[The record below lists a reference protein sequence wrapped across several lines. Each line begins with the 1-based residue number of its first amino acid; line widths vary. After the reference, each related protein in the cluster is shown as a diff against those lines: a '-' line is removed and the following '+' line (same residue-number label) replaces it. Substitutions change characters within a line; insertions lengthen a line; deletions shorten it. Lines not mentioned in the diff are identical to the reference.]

1 MALVRSGLS
10 PSSYRRVTV
19 VAYVLLCIIVVS
31 GAAVR
36 LTNSGLGCVDWPNC
50 NNEQFIDVSSTHAA
64 IEQINRLFTGLVAF
78 GVIAAVLG
86 SLVRRPRRRDL
97 TWLSLGLVA
106 GVLGQ
111 IVLGAIVVLVDLHPA
126 AVQGHFVLS
135 MVLITNAL
143 VLIRRAGEPDGVPR
157 RYTVGE
163 STRGR
168 VWAMVVATSLAILAG
183 TVVTGTGP
191 HAGDEKAPRFTF
203 FTISEAAR
211 VHGAIVWLAVISA
224 AVLMWHL
231 RHRPA
236 DREPLDGV
244 LTAWFCVAF
253 LQGAVGYWQY
263 ATGVPAWMVAVHI
276 ALATALWSITVW
288 LLLTTSAPDTPAGAE
303 APSLDMAEPVQA

>member
-1 MALVRSGLS
+1 
-10 PSSYRRVTV
+10 V
-19 VAYVLLCIIVVS
+19 VAYALLCVIVVS

-64 IEQINRLFTGLVAF
+64 IEQINRLFTGLVAL

-86 SLVRRPRRRDL
+86 SLIRRPRRRDL
-97 TWLSLGLVA
+97 TWWSLGLVA

-143 VLIRRAGEPDGVPR
+143 VLIKRAGEPDDAERVQLVSPA
-157 RYTVGE
+157 
-163 STRGR
+163 TRLR
-168 VWAMVVATSLAILAG
+168 VWMLVLATALAVLAG

-191 HAGDEKAPRFTF
+191 HAGDEEARRFEF
-203 FTISEAAR
+203 FTISQAAR
-211 VHGAIVWLAVISA
+211 LHGALVWVAVA
-224 AVLMWHL
+224 FGGLLVWHL
-231 RHRPA
+231 RRRSA
-236 DREPLDGV
+236 DRAMLDGPI
-244 LTAWFCVAF
+244 TTWFCVAA

-263 ATGVPAWMVAVHI
+263 ATGVPAWMVAVHV
-276 ALATALWSITVW
+276 AGATAVWSVTVW
-288 LLLTTSAPDTPAGAE
+288 LLLSTVGVTGATAAAGDADGE
-303 APSLDMAEPVQA
+303 LAALQA